1 MRRAVSNRYFMKKV
15 LTEKRGVF
23 KEFDKKMSFLL
34 NLS

>member
-1 MRRAVSNRYFMKKV
+1 MKKV

-34 NLS
+34 NLSWNHWRKTIL